1 MSFLKSTGTFLV
13 DSLTFP
19 ISYLTKFGSGGRTIG
34 DMVTGTQRPPSTNG
48 FMGNTASLLLDFVTF
63 PVSTLTKAFTGN
75 SIGDYVTGNTN
86 EKRQMAEDASLSQEN
101 QMVNQR
107 IAAQEGMSRG
117 RSQSISTQN
126 IGAAQ
131 AAGRSR

>member
-1 MSFLKSTGTFLV
+1 MSFLKSAGTLLV
-13 DSLTFP
+13 DSITFP

-48 FMGNTASLLLDFVTF
+48 VAGNTASFVVDFVTA
-63 PVSTLTKAFTGN
+63 PVTVFVKAFTGN

-107 IAAQEGMSRG
+107 IAAQEGMARG
-117 RSQSISTQN
+117 RSQSVSTQN

-131 AAGRSR
+131 AAGRAR